1 MISYLFYMYE
11 YIMKVEIT
19 EKYDSSCFFQIKYM
33 PLINVLSYE
42 VMMFKHQQIRFY
54 FIILYI

>member
-1 MISYLFYMYE
+1 
-11 YIMKVEIT
+11 MKVEIT